1 MGFLQNRQRMNGTRY
16 SLSTLEFVVLLH
28 TVLVAITRAQSLLI
42 VVGDPEVLG
51 KDELWRTF
59 LNYAR
64 LDGGWTGKTP
74 SWDPETEVLVPGYEV
89 IPRPG
94 RVEYGESYMDGRSE
108 NIYRYLP
115 LFEEAEEDSG
125 GSYCIVS

>member
-1 MGFLQNRQRMNGTRY
+1 MVLYQN
-16 SLSTLEFVVLLH
+16 L
-28 TVLVAITRAQSLLI
+28 LVAITRAQSLLI

-64 LDGGWTGKTP
+64 LRGGWTGKML
-74 SWDPETEVLVPGYEV
+74 SWDPEAEVVVPGYEV
-89 IPRPG
+89 IPRAG
-94 RVEYGESYMDGRSE
+94 GVVRGESYMNGRSE

-115 LFEEAEEDSG
+115 LFEEAGEDRRST
-125 GSYCIVS
+125 YCIVS